1 MIFPLEK
8 DCGYYDLRDYE
19 QKRPGG
25 VRLVRK
31 RQNGFSTSKKGLLH
45 LHGEAEFYESG
56 SF

>member
-1 MIFPLEK
+1 MFPLDQ

-19 QKRPGG
+19 QKRPDG

-31 RQNGFSTSKKGLLH
+31 RQKELSASTTGLLD
-45 LHGEAEFYESG
+45 LYGKAECYEPE

>member
-8 DCGYYDLRDYE
+8 DCGYHDLRDYE

-25 VRLVRK
+25 VRLVRM

-45 LHGEAEFYESG
+45 LHGEAEFYEPE

>member
-31 RQNGFSTSKKGLLH
+31 RQNDLSAWKRGLLD
-45 LHGEAEFYESG
+45 LYRKAECYEPE